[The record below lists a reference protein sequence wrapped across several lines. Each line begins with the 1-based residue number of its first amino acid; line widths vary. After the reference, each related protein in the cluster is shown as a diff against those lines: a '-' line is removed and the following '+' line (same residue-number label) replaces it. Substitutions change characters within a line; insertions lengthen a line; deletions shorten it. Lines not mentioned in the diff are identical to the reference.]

1 MEMAKQLVAGQ
12 PPLKPLPAGEES
24 KTAVATPAVPP
35 LGNVEGEASPQHG
48 QNSAISMKRKR
59 DE

>member
-24 KTAVATPAVPP
+24 LTAVATPAVPP

-48 QNSAISMKRKR
+48 QNSPISRKRKR
-59 DE
+59 DD